1 MLLKDF
7 IKILSKVKNKE
18 TCDVEFWLGETTE
31 LGIDHVGQ
39 FGVSKTVTIGFKKER
54 KIPFFKP
61 ITNKVLLKKLNKRLE
76 KIQKDNGVKLST
88 RSKKS

>member
-39 FGVSKTVTIGFKKER
+39 FGITKTVTISFKKER
-54 KIPFFKP
+54 KAPFMKP
-61 ITNKVLLKKLNKRLE
+61 ITNKMVLKKLSKTIK
-76 KIQKDNGVKLST
+76 KIQKEN
-88 RSKKS
+88 R